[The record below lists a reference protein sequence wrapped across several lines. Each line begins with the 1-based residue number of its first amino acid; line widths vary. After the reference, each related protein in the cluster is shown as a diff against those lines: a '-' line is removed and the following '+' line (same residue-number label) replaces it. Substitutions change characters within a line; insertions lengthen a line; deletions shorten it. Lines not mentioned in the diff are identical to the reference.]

1 MYSRSR
7 GVKGQGAGVVRPV
20 MVAIVCRSHCRP
32 NGAQSRGR
40 GREAAFG
47 ASPPKR
53 MIASWSGPGM
63 GPTEYK
69 GAARVF
75 ARNGGLPS
83 VRTDRLNQRRSQCH
97 ATAFSIPQKHHEQT
111 GLGRSFGSLSRN
123 TTVPARVADADGRA
137 NDRCR
142 APDLPYSG
150 AAPKALLTTVSPMSI
165 NWRRIQVSKI
175 ARPYL

>member
-1 MYSRSR
+1 
-7 GVKGQGAGVVRPV
+7 
-20 MVAIVCRSHCRP
+20 MVL
-32 NGAQSRGR
+32 NLEGR

-53 MIASWSGPGM
+53 MIASWSDPGM

-75 ARNGGLPS
+75 RAMAGSPRF
-83 VRTDRLNQRRSQCH
+83 VQTHLNQRRSQCH
-97 ATAFSIPQKHHEQT
+97 AAAFSIPQKHHEQT
-111 GLGRSFGSLSRN
+111 GPGRSSGSLSRD
-123 TTVPARVADADGRA
+123 TTVPARFADADGRA

-150 AAPKALLTTVSPMSI
+150 GVEGVVDDGFADVDQLAAHPGIEDRTPVLAGLDNADHGGQQLAHVGGATDFLQDTGVGD
-165 NWRRIQVSKI
+165 
-175 ARPYL
+175 A